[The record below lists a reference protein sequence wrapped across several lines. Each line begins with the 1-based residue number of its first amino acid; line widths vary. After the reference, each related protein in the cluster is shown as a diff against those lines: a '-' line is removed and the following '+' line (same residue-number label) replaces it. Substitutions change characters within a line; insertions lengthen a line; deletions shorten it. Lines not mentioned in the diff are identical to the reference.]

1 MKRTKRL
8 TSLLIVVCLILT
20 MIPAAFAASTGKI
33 VLTINSPSMTVNGVS
48 KKIDENGTTAVLDKG
63 GYTMLPLRAVVEAMG
78 GSLTWDATARAITMV
93 KDSQTVKVTVGS
105 KDAYVNGTLK
115 KNALQYAPRIN
126 AQGRTLVHI
135 RALEMFTGTAC
146 TWDQTTKQVTVT
158 YSDNTPVISSKNYRI
173 DVINKSGAEIKTL
186 QYGLTGTYQYGS
198 GNVLKSNLKNNGTAS
213 FYISVPS
220 NATSKIYDFYTE
232 DASTGSTKLYSGLN
246 LNGVNAYATIVIE
259 KDRKFQQANDKTIT
273 VSSGDTELK
282 IVNKYKN
289 DIEELYMATSS
300 SGLKNADNLLASET
314 VESKD
319 DTKISI
325 DLDGNK
331 SWYFMAVDEDGK
343 EFKSGK
349 VSFSSA
355 KAKSGTL
362 TLSSGGK
369 LTLGSSS
376 SDGETV
382 LTFKNKS
389 DYDIESIYMAKK
401 KSDVEDAD
409 DILDDV
415 LEEDDSVEV
424 DFDLE
429 SSKDWYITVEF
440 DDSKKS
446 SIKEKS
452 LSFEYKDPASAT
464 IEIGNSSVSI
474 KSEKK
479 SGASGELMLALV
491 NDTNTDIEAA
501 YLVEDEDDFDV
512 DDEDDILEDDGLEAG
527 EFAVLTDVADI
538 DEYDLIL
545 FYDTDDDEYSYTSV
559 DLSDASESATIHV
572 TKFTESSAKASVYV
586 DDDETILVG
595 LCNDAGKN
603 ITPTVYEYD
612 EEESDDKGEKIKSLS
627 SFADGEYVYFE
638 LDTSDYADILI
649 DSSAGEDY
657 VEDLDDEYSF
667 VMLTVDEDGELS
679 LEDMDD
685 LA

>member
-158 YSDNTPVISSKNYRI
+158 YTDNTPVISSKNYRI

-186 QYGLTGTYQYGS
+186 QYGLTGTYQYAS

-246 LNGVNAYATIVIE
+246 LNSVNAYATIVIE

-319 DTKISI
+319 DTKINI

-331 SWYFMAVDEDGK
+331 SWYFLAVDEDGK

-362 TLSSGGK
+362 TLSTGGK

-429 SSKDWYITVEF
+429 GGKSWYITVEF

-464 IEIGNSSVSI
+464 IEISNSSVSV

-479 SGASGELMLALV
+479 ASASGELMLALV
-491 NDTNTDIEAA
+491 NDTDTDIKAA

-512 DDEDDILEDDGLEAG
+512 DDEEDILDSKIKAG
-527 EFAVLTDVADI
+527 EFDVLTDVADV

-545 FYDTDDDEYSYTSV
+545 YYDTDDDDYSYTSV
-559 DLSDASESATIHV
+559 DLSDATDSVTIHV
-572 TKFTESSAKASVYV
+572 TKFTETKVTAEVYP
-586 DDDETILVG
+586 DDDDTILVG
-595 LCNDAGKN
+595 LYNDSGKKLS
-603 ITPTVYEYD
+603 PTVYEYD
-612 EEESDDKGEKIKSLS
+612 TGKSNDKGTEIESLS

-638 LDTSDYADILI
+638 LDTSDYPDILI
-649 DSSAGEDY
+649 DSSAGKDY

-667 VMLTVDEDGELS
+667 VMLTIDQDGDLS

-685 LA
+685 LD

>member
-158 YSDNTPVISSKNYRI
+158 YTDNTPVITSKNYRI

-186 QYGLTGTYQYGS
+186 QYGLTGTYQYAS

-246 LNGVNAYATIVIE
+246 LNSVNAYATIVIE

-319 DTKISI
+319 DTKINI

-331 SWYFMAVDEDGK
+331 SWYFLAVDEDGK

-362 TLSSGGK
+362 TLSTSGK

-382 LTFKNKS
+382 LTFQNDS
-389 DYDIESIYMAKK
+389 GHDIASIYMAPS
-401 KSDVEDAD
+401 KSELDDAD

-415 LEEDDSVEV
+415 LDDEDEIEI
-424 DFDLE
+424 DFDLD
-429 SSKDWYITVEF
+429 SDTSWYITVEF
-440 DDSKKS
+440 DDEHSDLE
-446 SIKEKS
+446 EKS
-452 LSFEYKDPASAT
+452 LTFENKNPASAT
-464 IEIGNSSVSI
+464 IQIKSSSVSV

-479 SGASGELMLALV
+479 ASASGELMLALV
-491 NDTNTDIEAA
+491 NDTDTDIKAA
-501 YLVEDEDDFDV
+501 YLVEDENDFDV
-512 DDEDDILEDDGLEAG
+512 DDEEDILDSKIKAG
-527 EFAVLTDVADI
+527 EFDVLTDVADT

-545 FYDTDDDEYSYTSV
+545 YYDTDDDDYSYTSV
-559 DLSDASESATIHV
+559 DLSDATDSVTIHV
-572 TKFTESSAKASVYV
+572 TKFTETKVIAEVYP
-586 DDDETILVG
+586 DDDDTILVG
-595 LCNDAGKN
+595 LYNDSGKKLS
-603 ITPTVYEYD
+603 PTVYEYD
-612 EEESDDKGEKIKSLS
+612 EGESDDKGEEIESLS
-627 SFADGEYVYFE
+627 FEDEAYVYFE
-638 LDTSDYADILI
+638 LDTSDYPDILI